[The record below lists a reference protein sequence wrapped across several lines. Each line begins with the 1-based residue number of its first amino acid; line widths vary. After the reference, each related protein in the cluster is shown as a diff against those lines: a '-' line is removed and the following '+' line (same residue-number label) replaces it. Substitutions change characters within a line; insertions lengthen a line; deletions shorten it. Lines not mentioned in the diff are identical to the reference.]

1 MQALWMLLASLLF
14 ATMGVCIKF
23 ASAHFSSFEVVFY
36 RGLIGLVFMAS
47 VMRLRRV
54 SLVTPVPAMHL
65 WRSVVGTT
73 ALTTWFYSIAAL
85 PLATAMT
92 LNYMSSVWIAA
103 FLVGGALLMQR
114 QGEALKG
121 QGPLVLSVLAGFG
134 GVALMLRPTV
144 ASDQLLGGLIG
155 LLSGVFSALAYL
167 QVSALSRAGEPE
179 SRTVFYFSAGA
190 TLVGAV
196 GVAVGGT
203 SAWVW
208 PQALWMLPIGLLA
221 VLGQL
226 CMTRAYASEATLLV
240 ANLQYMGI
248 VFAGIYSVVIFND
261 DLPLLGWVGMGL
273 IIVSG
278 IVATLLRA
286 RRPHRLTP
294 SHTQPPCTPPS
305 FPWPNWPNCWPPRR
319 THRPCACLIAALT

>member
-1 MQALWMLLASLLF
+1 MLLASLLF

-36 RGLIGLVFMAS
+36 RGLIGLVFMAC

-54 SLVTPVPAMHL
+54 SLVTPVPVMHL
-65 WRSVVGTT
+65 WRSVVGTA
-73 ALTTWFYSIAAL
+73 ALTTWFFSIAAL

-144 ASDQLLGGLIG
+144 ASDQLFGGLIG
-155 LLSGVFSALAYL
+155 LVSGVLSALAYL

-203 SAWVW
+203 SAWAW

-286 RRPHRLTP
+286 RTAP
-294 SHTQPPCTPPS
+294 QTPPEDH
-305 FPWPNWPNCWPPRR
+305 
-319 THRPCACLIAALT
+319 TG